1 MWFNFVFAV
10 RVVLVQD
17 LLLLMCCVFVSGFL
31 GDSGWCCIAMIACRD
46 IRCMCV
52 MWYWGWREICLC
64 PTALRGRLVQYVF
77 GLGMYLGWA
86 LFGVVILWV

>member
-1 MWFNFVFAV
+1 MLI
-10 RVVLVQD
+10 RDVL
-17 LLLLMCCVFVSGFL
+17 LSMCCVLFQGFWVIRAGVAVL
-31 GDSGWCCIAMIACRD
+31 ACRD